1 MPRART
7 RFSPGAA
14 GVPTASPGA
23 LQPIAVVGAG
33 GVGGYFAGVLA
44 LAGQPVRLLA
54 RGKHLDAMQAQGGL
68 AIVQPGGVRTTA
80 DVGATND
87 PAALS
92 GSAFV
97 IVAVKSY
104 SLDEVAPVL
113 RELAAQGAVIVPLL
127 NGVGIDERLATL
139 GVPRASI
146 AGGLTYIVAARTAPG
161 VVERSSPFARI
172 TIGEFHGQMPD
183 GQASGRLDPLAA
195 VLRDAGVE
203 VTVTHDIEAELWRK
217 LAFIAPLAA
226 ICGLARQPAGPVRA
240 APFGREVFERA
251 VREVVA
257 VGRAS
262 GVALSDADAGR
273 IIDDA
278 MQRFDALRPDTKPSL
293 LLDVERG
300 GPTELDTLSGT
311 VARLGRKFGIE
322 TPVHDTAV
330 VALNTLR

>member
-1 MPRART
+1 MTGPSSPAR
-7 RFSPGAA
+7 
-14 GVPTASPGA
+14 V
-23 LQPIAVVGAG
+23 AVVGAG

-44 LAGQPVRLLA
+44 LAGQQVHLLA
-54 RGKHLDAMQAQGGL
+54 RGKHLDAIRAKGGL
-68 AIVQPGGVRTTA
+68 EIVQPGGARHVA
-80 DVGATND
+80 NVAATSD
-87 PAALS
+87 PAALA

-104 SLDEVAPVL
+104 SLDEVAPAL
-113 RELAAQGAVIVPLL
+113 RELAAQGSVIVPLL
-127 NGVGIDERLATL
+127 NGVGIDDRLTTL
-139 GVPRASI
+139 GIARTSI

-161 VVERSSPFARI
+161 VIERSSPFARI
-172 TIGEFHGQMPD
+172 TIGEFRGQPSD
-183 GQASGRLDPLAA
+183 RLDPLAA
-195 VLRDAGVE
+195 ALRNAGVE
-203 VTVTHDIEAELWRK
+203 VTVTRDIEAELWRK

-226 ICGLARQPAGPVRA
+226 ICGLARRPAGPVRA

-257 VGRAS
+257 VGRAL
-262 GVALSDADAGR
+262 GVALGDADAQA

-278 MQRFDALRPDTKPSL
+278 MQRFDALRPETKPSL

-330 VALNTLR
+330 VALNGL

>member
-1 MPRART
+1 MIGPGSPAERIAGAPIARG
-7 RFSPGAA
+7 RIAPAR
-14 GVPTASPGA
+14 
-23 LQPIAVVGAG
+23 IAVVGAG
-33 GVGGYFAGVLA
+33 GVGGYFAGALA
-44 LAGQPVRLLA
+44 LAGQQVHLLA
-54 RGKHLDAMQAQGGL
+54 RGKHLDAILANGGL
-68 AIVQPGGVRTTA
+68 EIVQPGGARHTA
-80 DVGATND
+80 NVGATGD
-87 PAALS
+87 PAALA

-113 RELAAQGAVIVPLL
+113 RELAAHGSVIVPLL
-127 NGVGIDERLATL
+127 NGVGIDDRLATL
-139 GVPRASI
+139 GVNRTSI

-161 VVERSSPFARI
+161 VVERFSPFARI
-172 TIGEFHGQMPD
+172 IVGEFR
-183 GQASGRLDPLAA
+183 GQASDRLDPLAA
-195 VLRDAGVE
+195 ALRNAGVE
-203 VTVTHDIEAELWRK
+203 VTVTRDIEAELWRK

-226 ICGLARQPAGPVRA
+226 ICGLARRPAGPVRA

-262 GVALSDADAGR
+262 GVALGDAGAEA

-278 MQRFDALRPDTKPSL
+278 MQRFDALRPDAKPSL

-300 GPTELDTLSGT
+300 GPTELDTLSGS
-311 VARLGRKFGIE
+311 VARLGRKFGVD

-330 VALNTLR
+330 VALSGI

>member
-1 MPRART
+1 MT
-7 RFSPGAA
+7 RPAPTPSSPGAA
-14 GVPTASPGA
+14 GVPTAKA
-23 LQPIAVVGAG
+23 AARIAVVGAG

-44 LAGQPVRLLA
+44 LAGQQIHLLA
-54 RGKHLDAMQAQGGL
+54 RGKHLEAIRSNGGL
-68 AIVQPGGVRTTA
+68 EIVQPGGVRHTA
-80 DVGATND
+80 AVVATSD
-87 PAALS
+87 PAALA
-92 GSAFV
+92 GPAFV

-104 SLDEVAPVL
+104 SLDEVAPTL
-113 RELAAQGAVIVPLL
+113 RELAAQGSVIVPLL

-139 GVPRASI
+139 GIPRASI

-161 VVERSSPFARI
+161 VIERSSPFARI
-172 TIGEFHGQMPD
+172 TIGEFRGQSSD
-183 GQASGRLDPLAA
+183 RLEPLAA
-195 VLRDAGVE
+195 ALRDAGVE
-203 VTVTHDIEAELWRK
+203 VTVTRDIEAELWRK

-251 VREVVA
+251 VREVVT

-262 GVALSDADAGR
+262 GNASGVAMSDADAQK

-278 MQRFDALRPDTKPSL
+278 MQRFDALRPETKPSL

-311 VARLGRKFGIE
+311 VARLGRKFGVG
-322 TPVHDTAV
+322 TPIHDTAV
-330 VALNTLR
+330 VALSHL

>member
-1 MPRART
+1 MIGPIA
-7 RFSPGAA
+7 PIA
-14 GVPTASPGA
+14 VPIAVPIA
-23 LQPIAVVGAG
+23 LAPIAVAPIAVVGAG
-33 GVGGYFAGVLA
+33 GVGGYFAGALA
-44 LAGQPVRLLA
+44 LAGLPVHLLA
-54 RGKHLDAMQAQGGL
+54 RGKHLDAIRANGGL
-68 AIVQPGGVRTTA
+68 EIVQPGGVRYTA
-80 DVGATND
+80 RVEATSD
-87 PAALS
+87 PAALA
-92 GSAFV
+92 GAAFV

-104 SLDEVAPVL
+104 SLGEVAPVL
-113 RELAAQGAVIVPLL
+113 RELAADGSVIVPLL
-127 NGVGIDERLATL
+127 NGVGIDERLAEL
-139 GVPRASI
+139 GVSRSSI

-172 TIGEFHGQMPD
+172 TIGEFRGQTSD
-183 GQASGRLDPLAA
+183 RLDPLAA
-195 VLRDAGVE
+195 ALRDAGIE
-203 VTVTHDIEAELWRK
+203 VTVTRDIEAELWRK

-226 ICGLARQPAGPVRA
+226 ICGLARRPAGPVRA

-262 GVALSDADAGR
+262 GVALGDAEA

-278 MQRFDALRPDTKPSL
+278 MQRFDALRPETKPSL

-311 VARLGRKFGIE
+311 VARLGRKFGVG

-330 VALNTLR
+330 VALSGI

>member
-1 MPRART
+1 MSTPGSPPAR
-7 RFSPGAA
+7 
-14 GVPTASPGA
+14 
-23 LQPIAVVGAG
+23 IAVVGAG

-44 LAGQPVRLLA
+44 LAGQEVRLLA
-54 RGKHLDAMQAQGGL
+54 RGTHLDAIRANGGL
-68 AIVQPGGVRTTA
+68 EIVQPGGVRRTA
-80 DVGATND
+80 PVGATRD
-87 PAALS
+87 PAALA

-97 IVAVKSY
+97 VVAVKSY
-104 SLDEVAPVL
+104 SLDEVAPTL
-113 RELAAQGAVIVPLL
+113 RHLAGQGAVIVPLL
-127 NGVGIDERLATL
+127 NGVGIDERLAGL
-139 GVPRASI
+139 GINRAAI

-161 VVERSSPFARI
+161 VIERSSPFARI
-172 TIGEFHGQMPD
+172 TIGEFRGQTSD
-183 GQASGRLDPLAA
+183 RLDPLATA
-195 VLRDAGVE
+195 LRDAGVE
-203 VTVTHDIEAELWRK
+203 VTVTRDIEAELWRK

-262 GVALSDADAGR
+262 GAASGVTMGDPDAAR

-278 MQRFDALRPDTKPSL
+278 LQRFDALRPETKPSL

-311 VARLGRKFGIE
+311 VSRLGRKYGVD
-322 TPVHDTAV
+322 TPIHDTAV
-330 VALNTLR
+330 VALSGL

>member
-1 MPRART
+1 MTGPNSPAR
-7 RFSPGAA
+7 
-14 GVPTASPGA
+14 V
-23 LQPIAVVGAG
+23 AVVGAG

-44 LAGQPVRLLA
+44 LAGQQVQLLA
-54 RGKHLDAMQAQGGL
+54 RGKHLDAIRAKGGL
-68 AIVQPGGVRTTA
+68 EIVQPGGVRHTA
-80 DVGATND
+80 NVGATND
-87 PAALS
+87 PASLA

-104 SLDEVAPVL
+104 SLDEVAPAL
-113 RELAAQGAVIVPLL
+113 RALAAHGSVIVPLL
-127 NGVGIDERLATL
+127 NGVGIDERLTTL
-139 GVPRASI
+139 GIARTSI

-161 VVERSSPFARI
+161 VIERSSPFARI
-172 TIGEFHGQMPD
+172 TIGEFRGQPSD
-183 GQASGRLDPLAA
+183 RLDPLAA
-195 VLRDAGVE
+195 ALRDAGVE
-203 VTVTHDIEAELWRK
+203 VTVTRDIEAELWRK

-226 ICGLARQPAGPVRA
+226 ICGLARRPGPVRA

-262 GVALSDADAGR
+262 GVALNDADAQA

-278 MQRFDALRPDTKPSL
+278 MQRFDALRPETKPSL

-330 VALNTLR
+330 VALNGL

>member
-1 MPRART
+1 MSGPIAVG
-7 RFSPGAA
+7 PIAA
-14 GVPTASPGA
+14 GPIAVG
-23 LQPIAVVGAG
+23 PIAVVGAG

-44 LAGQPVRLLA
+44 LAGHEVHLLA
-54 RGKHLDAMQAQGGL
+54 RGKHLEAIKAAGGL
-68 AIVQPGGVRTTA
+68 EIVQPGGVRHTA
-80 DVGATND
+80 RVSATND
-87 PAALS
+87 PAALA

-104 SLDEVAPVL
+104 SLDEVAPAL
-113 RELAAQGAVIVPLL
+113 RELAAHGSVIVPLL
-127 NGVGIDERLATL
+127 NGVGIDERLAAL
-139 GVPRASI
+139 GVGRSSI

-172 TIGEFHGQMPD
+172 TIGEFRGQTSD
-183 GQASGRLDPLAA
+183 RLDPLAA
-195 VLRDAGVE
+195 ALRDAGVE
-203 VTVTHDIEAELWRK
+203 VTVTRDIDAELWRK

-226 ICGLARQPAGPVRA
+226 ICGLARRPAGPVRA

-262 GVALSDADAGR
+262 GVALGGALGGADAEA
-273 IIDDA
+273 IINDA
-278 MQRFDALRPDTKPSL
+278 MQRFDALRPETKPSL

-311 VARLGRKFGIE
+311 VARLGRTFGVE

-330 VALNTLR
+330 VALNGL